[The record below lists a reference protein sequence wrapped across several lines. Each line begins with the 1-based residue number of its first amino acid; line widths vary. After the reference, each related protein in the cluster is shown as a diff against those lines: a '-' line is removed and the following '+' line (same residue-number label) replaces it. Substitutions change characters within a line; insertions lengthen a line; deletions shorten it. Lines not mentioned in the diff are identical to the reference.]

1 VTDARLDRMGEILSR
16 VAEID
21 AALSPFVE
29 QVQKIRAAVRDLESE
44 RVALGDELRTLA
56 ELPPVRAS
64 R

>member
-1 VTDARLDRMGEILSR
+1 MGEILAR

-21 AALSPFVE
+21 AALVPFVE

-44 RVALGDELRTLA
+44 RVALGDELRSLA
-56 ELPPVRAS
+56 VLSPVRVS

>member
-1 VTDARLDRMGEILSR
+1 VTDSRLDRMGEILAR

-21 AALSPFVE
+21 AALVPFVE

-44 RVALGDELRTLA
+44 RVALGDELRSLA
-56 ELPPVRAS
+56 VLSPVRVS